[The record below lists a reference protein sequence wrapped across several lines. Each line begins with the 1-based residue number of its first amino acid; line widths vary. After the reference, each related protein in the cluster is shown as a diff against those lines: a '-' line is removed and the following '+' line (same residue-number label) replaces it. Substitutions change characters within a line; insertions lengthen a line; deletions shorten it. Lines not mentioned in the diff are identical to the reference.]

1 MAGPGGA
8 EGVPDMTVI
17 SDIDEHGINK
27 NLQKRYKH
35 NKIYTYTGPI
45 LVAVNPYKELPYY
58 GQDSVAKYNGA
69 KLGTQEPHV
78 FAIAEASYCNLK
90 AEGVNQSL
98 VISGAVH
105 FFLLLFGLVIYSI
118 PWVNE
123 YKHGVETWVR
133 SDKLHE
139 LFF

>member
-1 MAGPGGA
+1 MQNWGLRMAGPGGA

-78 FAIAEASYCNLK
+78 FAIAEASYCHLK
-90 AEGVNQSL
+90 SEGVNQSL
-98 VISGAVH
+98 VISGAEH
-105 FFLLLFGLVIYSI
+105 ISRALICSI
-118 PWVNE
+118 PRVNE
-123 YKHGVETWVR
+123 N
-133 SDKLHE
+133 
-139 LFF
+139 

>member
-58 GQDSVAKYNGA
+58 GQDSVVKYNGA

-78 FAIAEASYCNLK
+78 FAIAEASYCHLK
-90 AEGVNQSL
+90 SEGVNQSL
-98 VISGAVH
+98 VISGAEHV
-105 FFLLLFGLVIYSI
+105 LKLFYS
-118 PWVNE
+118 
-123 YKHGVETWVR
+123 Y
-133 SDKLHE
+133 DL
-139 LFF
+139 

>member
-58 GQDSVAKYNGA
+58 GQDSVTKYNGA
-69 KLGTQEPHV
+69 KLGSEEPHV
-78 FAIAEASYCNLK
+78 FAIVQLYGNDDASVRHHTLDLLNRLGL
-90 AEGVNQSL
+90 EILEPHVQSC
-98 VISGAVH
+98 S
-105 FFLLLFGLVIYSI
+105 S
-118 PWVNE
+118 
-123 YKHGVETWVR
+123 
-133 SDKLHE
+133 
-139 LFF
+139 